1 MNNCLIDLQLIK
13 SFKNGNDQD
22 FEELFVK
29 YKPIVKK
36 LWRQYYFNDI
46 DEDDWFQESRIMM
59 LKIIDKFDTNRGT
72 SFGMLYKRSLKNR
85 LFDILRKSKAKKRM
99 PIDKKISF
107 NVNEAYYSN
116 CAKDYRRLNPE
127 FFLKMDTVRKKL
139 FTRCSKFEK
148 ELVFKILS
156 SKLEN
161 DDYQLVKFKQIN
173 KINDEQFRNCCSR
186 IKNKLKI
193 ILVEEDIVNK
203 NRKIDD

>member
-13 SFKNGNDQD
+13 NFKSGHDEYFD
-22 FEELFVK
+22 ELFIK

-36 LWRQYYFNDI
+36 LWGQYYFNDI
-46 DEDDWFQESRIMM
+46 DEDDWFQESRITM
-59 LKIIDKFDTNRGT
+59 LKIIDKFDINRGT

-99 PIDKKISF
+99 PIDKKVSF
-107 NVNEAYYSN
+107 NVNEEYYSN
-116 CAKDYRRLNPE
+116 CVEDCRRLNPE
-127 FFLKMDTVRKKL
+127 FSLKMDAVRKKL
-139 FTRCSKFEK
+139 VTRCSMFEK
-148 ELVFKILS
+148 ELLFKMSS
-156 SKLEN
+156 SKLES

-193 ILVEEDIVNK
+193 ILVEEGILKDD
-203 NRKIDD
+203 RKIDD